1 MSDLRFAFRQLLK
14 NPGFTAVAVL
24 SLGLGIGACTAVFS
38 IVNGVLLR
46 SLPLPNPDELR
57 VLRWEGADARL
68 RSYSGD
74 STRVGDRLIGDAVS
88 PPMFLEMREQAAEFA
103 DLFSFAPLN
112 DVTVFANGVA
122 SSTRGMIVSD
132 SFFSGL
138 GARPFI
144 GRLFDTPDAGVDP
157 ARQVVIATGLWTE
170 HFFRDPN
177 VLGRTVSLNGEICT
191 IVGVLPDGFPG
202 VRAGDDRSFYVLMT
216 PASPFNERAV
226 TATDHWWVRL
236 MARMKPGADDARL
249 KAALDVV
256 FARAIGDRMREPG
269 MLVQPGRSGL
279 AADRDEFRRPLLLM
293 LGVVGVVLLVAC
305 ANLAGLS
312 LARGAGRR
320 HELAVRSALGAGRW
334 RLLRQS
340 FAESIVLA
348 LAGGL
353 LGGLLGLA
361 GRNVI
366 AGLLAGAGDGLHYDT
381 SLNLTVLGF
390 GVTVAL
396 VAAVLSGLLPAL
408 RAAGCDP
415 LDGLKSKGALDA
427 PRLRTGRVLVVGQ
440 ICLSVLLL
448 TAAGLYLRT
457 VVNLRNIDTGFNTE
471 NLLVFKVNPVAAG
484 FDDTGVTDF
493 YDRLQPR
500 LDAIPGVR
508 GATLM
513 MNPLLDNETWS
524 GGFQFPARAEPP
536 ADNLQTHRLVVGE
549 TYFATM
555 GIPLLQGR
563 SLSTADRIDTFKAVV
578 VNETFAQKYLP
589 GENPVGQV
597 VNFLRSDWQIV
608 GVCGDT
614 KYGSLKEPVPPTAYL
629 SFRQIPLN
637 YRTSF
642 AVRTAL
648 PPLSLA
654 ADVREAVAAINPAG
668 PVARVVT
675 QTQLRDGNIGQER
688 LFATLCGG
696 LAALALLL
704 SCLGLYGLMAYTV
717 ARRTNEIAIRMAV
730 GASPGNI
737 AGSFVREAF
746 VQVAAGI
753 GLGIP
758 AVLAATRLVEN
769 QLYGVPPNDPF
780 TLAAV
785 VGVLLTVALAA
796 AWLPARR
803 AARIDPMLALRNE

>member
-1 MSDLRFAFRQLLK
+1 
-14 NPGFTAVAVL
+14 
-24 SLGLGIGACTAVFS
+24 
-38 IVNGVLLR
+38 
-46 SLPLPNPDELR
+46 
-57 VLRWEGADARL
+57 
-68 RSYSGD
+68 
-74 STRVGDRLIGDAVS
+74 
-88 PPMFLEMREQAAEFA
+88 
-103 DLFSFAPLN
+103 
-112 DVTVFANGVA
+112 
-122 SSTRGMIVSD
+122 
-132 SFFSGL
+132 
-138 GARPFI
+138 
-144 GRLFDTPDAGVDP
+144 
-157 ARQVVIATGLWTE
+157 
-170 HFFRDPN
+170 
-177 VLGRTVSLNGEICT
+177 
-191 IVGVLPDGFPG
+191 
-202 VRAGDDRSFYVLMT
+202 
-216 PASPFNERAV
+216 
-226 TATDHWWVRL
+226 
-236 MARMKPGADDARL
+236 
-249 KAALDVV
+249 
-256 FARAIGDRMREPG
+256 
-269 MLVQPGRSGL
+269 
-279 AADRDEFRRPLLLM
+279 
-293 LGVVGVVLLVAC
+293 
-305 ANLAGLS
+305 
-312 LARGAGRR
+312 
-320 HELAVRSALGAGRW
+320 
-334 RLLRQS
+334 
-340 FAESIVLA
+340 
-348 LAGGL
+348 
-353 LGGLLGLA
+353 
-361 GRNVI
+361 
-366 AGLLAGAGDGLHYDT
+366 
-381 SLNLTVLGF
+381 
-390 GVTVAL
+390 
-396 VAAVLSGLLPAL
+396 
-408 RAAGCDP
+408 
-415 LDGLKSKGALDA
+415 
-427 PRLRTGRVLVVGQ
+427 
-440 ICLSVLLL
+440 
-448 TAAGLYLRT
+448 

-654 ADVREAVAAINPAG
+654 ADVREAVAAINPAV

-704 SCLGLYGLMAYTV
+704 SCIGLYGLMAYTV

-780 TLAAV
+780 TIAAV